1 MAAARPVASPR
12 RAAVHE
18 LDEQV
23 VEAMRRYA
31 DRRFGRGWMREAAEV
46 FYDASDFEIAP
57 MDMQLLVPWALH
69 HWPLDGCPL
78 REWFL
83 EERGEKLTDP
93 ERAWLLSQRPV
104 LLTVWEVL
112 EVREGEGVRVKDL
125 LGGEEHFVHE
135 VSGSRRLRPREAV
148 LGRVVSYEGGAV
160 FCGLYPRPLGP
171 RDVDEIVQEVRKLLR
186 VRGARPVP
194 REKLARVETG
204 LELILSWRETVE
216 WLEADVG
223 RMQVLHNTD
232 GEPLVFVENHYTFA
246 PEVRSRVLEALAKQE
261 GVEVEEDEQG
271 VIHTFLKQGNAMHVD
286 WENTI
291 VGRADVGP
299 DSMRLEANSVN
310 RADALRRRVETA
322 CEGLLTH
329 RARQEKTPETLRK
342 EREGKPL
349 PPREPPSPEMLA
361 ALREVKERHYA
372 TWLDNKLPGLGG
384 KSPRKAVR
392 TAAGRH
398 AVEVVLKELERTEAG
413 FPVEERMDVSW
424 LRRELGLEE

>member
-1 MAAARPVASPR
+1 
-12 RAAVHE
+12 
-18 LDEQV
+18 
-23 VEAMRRYA
+23 MRRYA
-31 DRRFGRGWMREAAEV
+31 DQRFGRGWLREAAEV
-46 FYDASDFEIAP
+46 FYDAFDFEFEP
-57 MDMQLLVPWALH
+57 MDTQLLVPWALY
-69 HWPLDGCPL
+69 HWPLDGRPL

-83 EERGEKLTDP
+83 EERGAKLTES
-93 ERAWLLSQRPV
+93 ERTWLLAQRTV

-171 RDVDEIVQEVRKLLR
+171 RDADEIVQEVRKLLR
-186 VRGARPVP
+186 VRGVRPVP

-216 WLEADVG
+216 WLEADAE
-223 RMQVLHNTD
+223 RMPVLHNTD
-232 GEPLVFVENHYTFA
+232 GEPLVFVEDHYTFA
-246 PEVRSRVLEALAKQE
+246 PEARSRVLEALANQE

-271 VIHTFLKQGNAMHVD
+271 IIHTFMKQGNAMHAD
-286 WENTI
+286 WENTV
-291 VGRADVGP
+291 VGRADVGT
-299 DSMRLEANSVN
+299 DSLRLEANSVN
-310 RADALRRRVETA
+310 RADALRRRVEAA
-322 CEGLLTH
+322 CERLLTH
-329 RARQEKTPETLRK
+329 RTRQEKTAETLRK

-372 TWLDNKLPGLGG
+372 AWLDNKLPALGG
-384 KSPRKAVR
+384 QSPREAVR
-392 TAAGRH
+392 TKAGRH
-398 AVEVVLKELERTEAG
+398 AVEVVLKELERLEAG
-413 FPVEERMDVSW
+413 FPLEERIDVSG
-424 LRRELGLEE
+424 LRRELGLEG